1 MLYRLIFDIVRH
13 DFYRIKRRHYGIS
26 NNFNVC
32 SDAWIDLVYATSTKK
47 QAQERQN
54 QLNAIEKGDEVVT
67 IGGMFA
73 IVDEVDTT
81 AKKIVLDVDGV
92 FLTFELPAIKRI
104 VTKATTETTLV
115 ETEETSVVNEPAV
128 ETVDSTDTDSAI
140 ESH

>member
-1 MLYRLIFDIVRH
+1 MGFPTILMFVVMLGLIWFMQRQQ
-13 DFYRIKRRHYGIS
+13 
-26 NNFNVC
+26 
-32 SDAWIDLVYATSTKK
+32 KK
-47 QAQERQN
+47 QARERQN

-92 FLTFELPAIKRI
+92 FLTFELSAIKRI

-115 ETEETSVVNEPAV
+115 ETEETIVVNEPAV

>member
-1 MLYRLIFDIVRH
+1 MGFPTILMFVVMIGLIWFMQRQQ
-13 DFYRIKRRHYGIS
+13 
-26 NNFNVC
+26 
-32 SDAWIDLVYATSTKK
+32 KK

-73 IVDEVDTT
+73 IVDDVDTA

-92 FLTFELPAIKRI
+92 FLTFELSAIKRV
-104 VTKATTETTLV
+104 VTKASAEMTSLEADGAVV
-115 ETEETSVVNEPAV
+115 ETSIATASDETDA
-128 ETVDSTDTDSAI
+128 AI

>member
-1 MLYRLIFDIVRH
+1 MTFIEEKGDIMGFPTILMFVVMLGLIWFMQRQQ
-13 DFYRIKRRHYGIS
+13 
-26 NNFNVC
+26 
-32 SDAWIDLVYATSTKK
+32 KK

-92 FLTFELPAIKRI
+92 FLTFELSAIKRI

-115 ETEETSVVNEPAV
+115 ETEETSVVNEPPV

>member
-1 MLYRLIFDIVRH
+1 MGFPTILMFVVMLGLIWFMQRQQ
-13 DFYRIKRRHYGIS
+13 
-26 NNFNVC
+26 
-32 SDAWIDLVYATSTKK
+32 KK

-92 FLTFELPAIKRI
+92 FLTFELSAIKRI

-115 ETEETSVVNEPAV
+115 ETEETIVVNKPAV
-128 ETVDSTDTDSAI
+128 ETVDSTDTDTDSAI

>member
-1 MLYRLIFDIVRH
+1 MGFPTILMFVVMLGLIWFMQRQQ
-13 DFYRIKRRHYGIS
+13 
-26 NNFNVC
+26 
-32 SDAWIDLVYATSTKK
+32 KK

-81 AKKIVLDVDGV
+81 AKKIVLDVDSV
-92 FLTFELPAIKRI
+92 FLTFELSAIKRI